1 MSSPSEMTRLL
12 SKLGALSPSGY
23 SAALHIRYAAPL
35 LLDVTFPGDWIKHYT
50 ANAFALR
57 DPMIAWGLSCEGTT
71 RWSEAGMPDPFNIM
85 GQAADYSLKYGVS
98 VSCGEVR
105 SRSIVA
111 SARSDREFTDA
122 EIKSIAKITRI
133 LHQISEPRQQLT
145 PAQVQ
150 ALRCIASG
158 DRYAAAAAKL
168 GISESALK
176 ARLVSARER
185 LMARTTSEAIQK
197 AKDINL
203 L

>member
-1 MSSPSEMTRLL
+1 MSSPAEMTRLL
-12 SKLGALSPSGY
+12 SKLGGLSPSGY
-23 SAALHIRYAAPL
+23 STALHIRYASPL
-35 LLDVTFPGDWIKHYT
+35 FMDLSYPSDWIEHYT
-50 ANAFALR
+50 INAFALR

-71 RWSEAGMPDPFNIM
+71 RWSETGLPDPFNIM
-85 GQAADYSLKYGVS
+85 GQAADYGLKYGVS

-111 SARSDREFTDA
+111 SARADREFTDA
-122 EIKSIAKITRI
+122 EMKEIAKIARI
-133 LHQISEPRQQLT
+133 LHQVSEPRQQLT

-158 DRYAAAAAKL
+158 DRYAAAASKL

-197 AKDINL
+197 AKDIRL